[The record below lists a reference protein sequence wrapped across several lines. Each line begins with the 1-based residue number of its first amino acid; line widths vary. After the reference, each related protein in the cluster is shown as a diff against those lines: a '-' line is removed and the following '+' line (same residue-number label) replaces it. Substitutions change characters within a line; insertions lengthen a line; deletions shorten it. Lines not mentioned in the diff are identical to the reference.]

1 MLIAA
6 SLCNTATSPMAR
18 RRAFAALVA
27 VLIVAVCG
35 DSDDAA
41 ARTMSFGAAGAAGAA
56 EAVRP
61 TTRTVS
67 DGATDGAYKAH
78 PHSIRLALAQTSVTN
93 SSVCKRRSALLRG
106 H

>member
-6 SLCNTATSPMAR
+6 SLYSTATSPMAR

-67 DGATDGAYKAH
+67 DGATDGAHKASPPFH
-78 PHSIRLALAQTSVTN
+78 PPRIGADIRDE
-93 SSVCKRRSALLRG
+93 
-106 H
+106 

>member
-6 SLCNTATSPMAR
+6 SLYSTATSPMAR

-41 ARTMSFGAAGAAGAA
+41 ARTMSFGAAGAAD
-56 EAVRP
+56 AVRP
-61 TTRTVS
+61 TTRAVS